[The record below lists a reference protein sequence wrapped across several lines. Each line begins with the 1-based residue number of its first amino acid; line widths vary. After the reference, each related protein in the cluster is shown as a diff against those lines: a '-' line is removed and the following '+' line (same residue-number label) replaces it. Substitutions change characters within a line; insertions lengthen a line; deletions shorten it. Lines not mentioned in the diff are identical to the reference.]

1 MKRQSKNRA
10 ASEAQQQPALQQET
24 QPAVLEFNSVEE
36 LLRHDAIH
44 TPVPPA
50 IEDHLAKALPSPPPQ
65 ASPRWWRRWFGGK
78 RS

>member
-1 MKRQSKNRA
+1 MKRQTKNQT
-10 ASEAQQQPALQQET
+10 ASETRQTPALRQET

-50 IEDHLAKALPSPPPQ
+50 IEHRLARALPAPPPQ
-65 ASPRWWRRWFGGK
+65 PAGPWWRRWFRGK

>member
-1 MKRQSKNRA
+1 MQRQSKNRA
-10 ASEAQQQPALQQET
+10 ANQAQQQPALRQQT
-24 QPAVLEFNSVEE
+24 QPAVLEFNSVEA

-50 IEDHLAKALPSPPPQ
+50 IEHHLAKALPSPPPQ
-65 ASPRWWRRWFGGK
+65 PTLRWWRRWFGGK